1 MPPRKIIR
9 CLLDYRTCGSR
20 GFFLRI
26 RLYLTFFI
34 FLFDLFS
41 DHKNVNAERRFK
53 DNNMVEVRNKNT
65 YIQTH
70 LNLDNNTPLFCG
82 SRAKTVGDPTRVDS
96 AAVRTCHRMLMWTKE
111 VQTKKRHESLALTR
125 TGQFYRK
132 KLQKPV

>member
-1 MPPRKIIR
+1 MTPRKIIR

-20 GFFLRI
+20 GFFYESDSILH
-26 RLYLTFFI
+26 
-34 FLFDLFS
+34 FLFFYLIYS
-41 DHKNVNAERRFK
+41 VIIKMIMQNGISKIIIWWKYET
-53 DNNMVEVRNKNT
+53 NT
-65 YIQTH
+65 HIQTH

-125 TGQFYRK
+125 TGQFYCK